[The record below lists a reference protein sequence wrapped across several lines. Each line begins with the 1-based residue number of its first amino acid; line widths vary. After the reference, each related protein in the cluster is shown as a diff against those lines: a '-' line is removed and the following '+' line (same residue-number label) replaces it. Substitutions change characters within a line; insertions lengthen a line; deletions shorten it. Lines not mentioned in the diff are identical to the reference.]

1 MWAFSFD
8 VNPVSASRP
17 RVTRAGHTYYAGPY
31 KQFRK
36 DMEAMIEERVVDF
49 DPLLSPLCV
58 QVDCFVTKPK
68 KTKLWTPRADVD
80 NYAKAVLDS
89 FNGVLWDDDRQIV
102 ELHVNKSWTESWEHP
117 GHIDITITE
126 ENINYEQDDD
136 GTWRH
141 IRYGS

>member
-8 VNPVSASRP
+8 LNPVSASRP

-36 DMEAMIEERVVDF
+36 DMEAMIEERVGDF
-49 DPLLSPLCV
+49 EPLLSPLCV
-58 QVDCFVTKPK
+58 DLNCLITQPK
-68 KTKLWTPRADVD
+68 KTKLWTPRADID
-80 NYAKAVLDS
+80 NYAKAILDS

-102 ELHVNKSWTESWEHP
+102 ELNIVKRWTDSWETP

-126 ENINYEQDDD
+126 ETTNYEQNED
-136 GTWRH
+136 GTWRFLG
-141 IRYGS
+141 GS

>member
-1 MWAFSFD
+1 
-8 VNPVSASRP
+8 
-17 RVTRAGHTYYAGPY
+17 
-31 KQFRK
+31 
-36 DMEAMIEERVVDF
+36 MIEERVKDF
-49 DPLLSPLCV
+49 EPLLAPLCV

-80 NYAKAVLDS
+80 NYAKGVLDS
-89 FNGVLWDDDRQIV
+89 FNGILWDDDKQIV
-102 ELHVNKSWTESWEHP
+102 ELHVNKAWTESWEHP
-117 GHIDITITE
+117 AHIDITITE

>member
-36 DMEAMIEERVVDF
+36 DMQLQVEERLADF
-49 DPLLSPLCV
+49 EPLASPLCV
-58 QVDCFVTKPK
+58 QIDCFVTQPK

-89 FNGVLWDDDRQIV
+89 FNGVLWEDDRQIV
-102 ELHVNKSWTESWEHP
+102 ELHVNKAWTSSWEVP
-117 GHIDITITE
+117 GSIDLTITE
-126 ENINYEQDDD
+126 ETTNYEQNED
-136 GTWRH
+136 GTWTH
-141 IRYGS
+141 IRHRT